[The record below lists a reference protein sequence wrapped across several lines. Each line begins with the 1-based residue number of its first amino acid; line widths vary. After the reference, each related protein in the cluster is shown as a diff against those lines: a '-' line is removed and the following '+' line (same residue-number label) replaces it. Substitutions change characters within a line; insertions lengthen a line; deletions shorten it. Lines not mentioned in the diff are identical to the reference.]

1 MYFPF
6 LRGKQF
12 ELIALRES
20 ISFMNIDNTIRPIIE
35 PVKKK
40 TATYTKTIDILQ
52 RSNVNFT
59 VVINP
64 SVGEIVR
71 DIDYVCGN
79 LLPNRAYENFQIGI
93 IVRSVTD
100 MNAIANKLSEVG
112 VSDLPIV
119 LVLGTVLDESFDSL
133 LVFIENHNVTQILT
147 SPQMSGRRRVL
158 RALRKTKVELVF
170 ISDPFVKQLRNKDY
184 HREDDEFFSDEHM
197 YFEDDGYSGYSDF
210 LTIGK
215 DFSEAGFSPYAVA
228 IHLTYFNNEK
238 EFRIRHFVSDSNEDI
253 SDVAGKFEEALKKL
267 IPFVNKNSI
276 GTKAS
281 NEFRELNDLGK
292 YPGLGTVKKL
302 SIMNH
307 LELVHDYFSKI

>member
-1 MYFPF
+1 MS
-6 LRGKQF
+6 G
-12 ELIALRES
+12 
-20 ISFMNIDNTIRPIIE
+20 DNNIRPIIE

-40 TATYTKTIDILQ
+40 TSTYTKTIDILQ
-52 RSNVNFT
+52 RNNVNFT

-64 SVGEIVR
+64 SVGEIIR

-100 MNAIANKLSEVG
+100 MDAIADKLSDVG

-119 LVLGTVLDESFDSL
+119 LILGTVLDESFDSL
-133 LVFIENHNVTQILT
+133 LFFIENHNVTQILT
-147 SPQMSGRRRVL
+147 SPQMSGRRKVI
-158 RALRKTKVELVF
+158 RALRKTNVELVF

-184 HREDDEFFSDEHM
+184 HRENDEFFSDEHI
-197 YFEDDGYSGYSDF
+197 YFGEDGYSGYSDF

-215 DFSEAGFSPYAVA
+215 DYSEAGFSPYAVA
-228 IHLTYFNNEK
+228 IHMTYFNGED

-253 SDVAGKFEEALKKL
+253 SDVAGKFEEALNKL
-267 IPFVNKNSI
+267 IPFINDNGI
-276 GTKAS
+276 TTKAS
-281 NEFRELNDLGK
+281 NDFRELYDLGK

-302 SIMNH
+302 SIVH
-307 LELVHDYFSKI
+307 HIELVHDYFSKI